1 MTLDELRAYFE
12 GELVIGEREIGLF
25 DRYLDLLEEW
35 NERMNLTAVR
45 DRGEMVEKH
54 LLDSLL
60 AMKALKGMR
69 FSSAIDIG
77 TGPGFP
83 GMVLA
88 ILMEDVRWTLL
99 DATRKKCEFLS
110 AVKRA
115 LRLGNVEVMNARA
128 ETLPKERW
136 DLATARAFSSLPML
150 LELGAPLLSVG
161 GHLLAMK
168 GPRGEEELHSSLRAM
183 KELRIVHVS
192 TCRESLPGGNGER
205 LNLLFRKVSKTPRKY
220 PREFSLLKAK
230 PI

>member
-1 MTLDELRAYFE
+1 MTLDELRAYFQ
-12 GELVIGEREIGLF
+12 GDLALGEREIALF

-35 NERMNLTAVR
+35 NGRMNLTAVR

-60 AMKALKGMR
+60 AMRALKGAR
-69 FSSAIDIG
+69 PGSAIDIG

-88 ILMEDVRWTLL
+88 ILMKDVRWTLL

-110 AVKRA
+110 AVKDA
-115 LRLGNVEVMNARA
+115 LALANVEVMNARA

-150 LELGAPLLSVG
+150 LELGAPLLAVG
-161 GHLLAMK
+161 GQLLAMK
-168 GPRGEEELHSSLRAM
+168 GPKGEEELITSGRAM
-183 KELRIVHVS
+183 KELGMEHVS
-192 TCRESLPGGNGER
+192 KYRESLPGGDGER
-205 LNLLFRKVSKTPRKY
+205 LNILFRKTARTPRKY
-220 PREFSLLKAK
+220 PREFRLIKAK
-230 PI
+230 PL